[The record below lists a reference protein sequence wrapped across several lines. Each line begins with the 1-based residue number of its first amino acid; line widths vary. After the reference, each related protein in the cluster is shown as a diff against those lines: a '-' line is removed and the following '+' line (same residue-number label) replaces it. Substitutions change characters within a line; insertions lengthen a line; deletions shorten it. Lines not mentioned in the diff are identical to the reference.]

1 MTRYF
6 QSGKKSRRVAEVL
19 TDHGSALGKLLKR
32 GSLLMQM
39 QHLLAGCLDPAVA
52 AQFQVADVR
61 RGKVVLVTP
70 TASWATL
77 LRMQASNLVETLRR
91 ALADGTIDAIQSG
104 HMPRSREKKMN
115 DLDQAPFGAASLETT
130 LATIITYMIKE
141 GSIDWLAAL
150 DQDAA
155 AVVAAGPVATGTHT
169 ATVIAAGP
177 VATRTDTATAVP
189 DRRLGWPTAAT

>member
-1 MTRYF
+1 MTRYS

-77 LRMQASNLVETLRR
+77 LRMHASNLLETLHHAGYTEIKSIHVRVAPLAEQPVEAR
-91 ALADGTIDAIQSG
+91 KKRPLSPAARQALDAISHLG
-104 HMPRSREKKMN
+104 ESDE
-115 DLDQAPFGAASLETT
+115 
-130 LATIITYMIKE
+130 
-141 GSIDWLAAL
+141 
-150 DQDAA
+150 QD
-155 AVVAAGPVATGTHT
+155 
-169 ATVIAAGP
+169 
-177 VATRTDTATAVP
+177 
-189 DRRLGWPTAAT
+189 